1 MPIEQHYGGCKNAC
15 ATRNENRVAARQEVR
30 ATRNEKRR
38 REMEKN
44 RCPGLGNRASSARNR
59 HEMKS
64 CRDRATGKLLA
75 MVFAQLKLG
84 SAETR
89 ERAACRAPSNCLF

>member
-1 MPIEQHYGGCKNAC
+1 M
-15 ATRNENRVAARQEVR
+15 
-30 ATRNEKRR
+30 
-38 REMEKN
+38 
-44 RCPGLGNRASSARNR
+44 PGLGNRASSARNR

>member
-15 ATRNENRVAARQEVR
+15 ATRNEKRVAARQEVR

-44 RCPGLGNRASSARNR
+44 RCPDSEIVR
-59 HEMKS
+59 
-64 CRDRATGKLLA
+64 LLRGI
-75 MVFAQLKLG
+75 V
-84 SAETR
+84 TR
-89 ERAACRAPSNCLF
+89 